1 MESVDLK
8 ARVFVKNPN
17 LPQLYTIQ
25 TMNGLK
31 AALMVSELH
40 GLKQLDGD
48 SFDFETHTVDI
59 RHAESRSKDFMR
71 ISPAGKIPALVD
83 FHGPNNQVFF
93 TNYFTLTILF
103 CLHPN
108 LTRRWISL
116 KVGRF
121 FFIWLRN
128 INV

>member
-1 MESVDLK
+1 MESVDAK
-8 ARVFVKNPN
+8 ARSYVKNPN
-17 LPQLYTIQ
+17 LPQLYTVQ

-40 GLKQLDGD
+40 GLKELDGD

-83 FHGPNNQVFF
+83 FHGPNNQVKLT
-93 TNYFTLTILF
+93 TNIRSINNKYPHYLAVRRLMFSRADQF
-103 CLHPN
+103 CC
-108 LTRRWISL
+108 I
-116 KVGRF
+116 
-121 FFIWLRN
+121 
-128 INV
+128 